1 MNRFLFTGQPKWPGC
16 VSKGCR
22 ALGGDRE
29 DGSEQKGI
37 WGFKQEEQ
45 CSSQGQRIWLAPC
58 GRRLAP
64 RTFVEGQSDGRKPW
78 THFYLSA
85 RLVAGGSSSTAVPDG
100 QDNEGGA
107 STTLYTTPG
116 AAAIPCLPPLSLLA
130 SAAEALL
137 QSDAMAIDPAPSSSN
152 GGSTLL
158 QPPPLAGSTQKKKT
172 KPETL
177 KP

>member
-1 MNRFLFTGQPKWPGC
+1 MGNKNGN
-16 VSKGCR
+16 
-22 ALGGDRE
+22 
-29 DGSEQKGI
+29 
-37 WGFKQEEQ
+37 
-45 CSSQGQRIWLAPC
+45 
-58 GRRLAP
+58 GRRSQKKSNAARKANGFRSRRAVAGWHPAHLLKANP
-64 RTFVEGQSDGRKPW
+64 LQMVESW

-137 QSDAMAIDPAPSSSN
+137 QSDAMAIDPAPSST
-152 GGSTLL
+152 GGSALL
-158 QPPPLAGSTQKKKT
+158 QPPPLAGSTPQKNPDQ